1 MKQQTRVGKI
11 LESLNKRRRVFSEA
25 WNIPNNLRDKKHI
38 KTFLDNAQ
46 SAVRKYFWHTFEC
59 QDLSNYLDYKTKK
72 VTLKDIKD
80 VIQQTWKMGAFG
92 IILETED
99 GTVIWTS
106 SANYRDR
113 DYWAHLIHKDGTHEE
128 IRERE
133 LPNYTGR
140 AAKATKGYLMVRNA
154 DPSYGMSYDTSKRV
168 DPLDLVDRDGKS
180 STLFSRTKDSLVN
193 LMKLRKALTK
203 IKIDLTKESILANVP
218 RLEKAMKSGV
228 GVELVLDGET
238 YLLFSENN
246 SQLGSSY
253 QARYSSSLWLLTSD
267 DPRDQKEATYD
278 DYGVFRIGRFFSPDL
293 KVCEIKD
300 SSGSKYPLMVYVD
313 SDTGE
318 MKINKNFGWS
328 KYRGTKS

>member
-25 WNIPNNLRDKKHI
+25 WNIPSNLRDKKHI

-46 SAVRKYFWHTFEC
+46 SAVRKYFGHTFEC

-218 RLEKAMKSGV
+218 RLEK
-228 GVELVLDGET
+228 L
-238 YLLFSENN
+238 
-246 SQLGSSY
+246 
-253 QARYSSSLWLLTSD
+253 
-267 DPRDQKEATYD
+267 
-278 DYGVFRIGRFFSPDL
+278 
-293 KVCEIKD
+293 
-300 SSGSKYPLMVYVD
+300 
-313 SDTGE
+313 
-318 MKINKNFGWS
+318 
-328 KYRGTKS
+328 

>member
-1 MKQQTRVGKI
+1 MGYPVK
-11 LESLNKRRRVFSEA
+11 
-25 WNIPNNLRDKKHI
+25 LRDKKHI
-38 KTFLDNAQ
+38 KNFLDNAQ
-46 SAVRKYFWHTFEC
+46 SAVRKYFGHTFEC

-154 DPSYGMSYDTSKRV
+154 DPSYGMSYRDAMKV
-168 DPLDLVDRDGKS
+168 DPLDQVDTYTGKS
-180 STLFSRTKDSLVN
+180 STIFSKTKDGLVN

-203 IKIDLTKESILANVP
+203 IKMELTKESILTNIP
-218 RLEKAMKSGV
+218 KIEKIMKSGI
-228 GVELVLDGET
+228 GVELTLDGET

-246 SQLGSSY
+246 NLPSDYKTRVSS
-253 QARYSSSLWLLTSD
+253 RLWPLTSD
-267 DPRDQKEATYD
+267 DPRDKREIVLGNG
-278 DYGVFRIGRFFSPDL
+278 GVFRMNYFFNPDL
-293 KVCEIKD
+293 KQSRAVDSRGMGDHFVIYLDDNTDEIK
-300 SSGSKYPLMVYVD
+300 LW
-313 SDTGE
+313 
-318 MKINKNFGWS
+318 KNFKWS
-328 KYRGTKS
+328 KYRGY